1 MALMR
6 AASRLGLLLVAAVVL
21 ALVPTVAGAEDT
33 VAFTIKDA
41 RITESSGLAVD
52 PAGNLYWTVNDS
64 GDRGVAYG
72 IGLDGKVQGTLNF
85 RAQPLDVEA
94 VAVHEDRLYVA
105 DIGDNNGRRSFVR
118 VYFFNN
124 PRANGLTVTYHAYD
138 FRYPDGPE
146 DAETLLVDES
156 GRLFI
161 VTKGQDAAIY
171 EAPAK
176 PDRQGVN
183 ELEEVGSAPSNVTD
197 GTFLP
202 GGDRIALLTYN
213 SVEVIDATSYQVMA
227 SAPIP
232 DQPQAE
238 SLTLSLDE
246 RSLLVGSEGKKSK
259 VYSVPV
265 PSEATPT
272 PTPEAPGPGQ
282 RDGRTR
288 GRGQLRPGPAGHA
301 ASPRA
306 GCFRGACGR
315 GGCWLRPQTQ
325 LIYQLR
331 TSKIARRRTDQAGA
345 PQSWTIERAG
355 TPFGCERARKAAATR
370 RQPQRAERAMDRS
383 ERRSSFLC
391 KRRRRRIQ
399 SAMREQLRKLRQTG
413 SHAGSVWRAHG
424 VRG

>member
-1 MALMR
+1 MRKGLLKRIEQMALMR
-6 AASRLGLLLVAAVVL
+6 AASRLGLLLVAVVFL

-85 RAQPLDVEA
+85 RAQPRDVEA

-105 DIGDNNGRRSFVR
+105 DIGDNNGRRRFVR

-138 FRYPDGPE
+138 FRYPDGPQ
-146 DAETLLVDES
+146 DAETLLVDDS

-161 VTKGQDAAIY
+161 VTKGQEAAIY

-183 ELEEVGSAPSNVTD
+183 DLEEVGSAPSNVTD

-202 GGDRIALLTYN
+202 GGDRIALLTYS
-213 SVEVIDATSYQVMA
+213 SVEVLDATSYEVMA
-227 SAPIP
+227 SARIP

-259 VYSVPV
+259 VYSMPV

-272 PTPEAPGPGQ
+272 PTPEAGTDPGGETDVPDDEAAFGQ
-282 RDGRTR
+282 
-288 GRGQLRPGPAGHA
+288 GQQGTLLALGLAAFVALVAGMVVA
-301 ASPRA
+301 FA
-306 GCFRGACGR
+306 GK
-315 GGCWLRPQTQ
+315 P
-325 LIYQLR
+325 
-331 TSKIARRRTDQAGA
+331 S
-345 PQSWTIERAG
+345 
-355 TPFGCERARKAAATR
+355 
-370 RQPQRAERAMDRS
+370 
-383 ERRSSFLC
+383 
-391 KRRRRRIQ
+391 
-399 SAMREQLRKLRQTG
+399 
-413 SHAGSVWRAHG
+413 
-424 VRG
+424 

>member
-6 AASRLGLLLVAAVVL
+6 EGRRLGLPLLLAVVFL
-21 ALVPTVAGAEDT
+21 AIVPTVAGAEDT

-85 RAQPLDVEA
+85 RAQPRDVEA
-94 VAVHEDRLYVA
+94 VAVHEDRLYIA
-105 DIGDNNGRRSFVR
+105 DIGDNKGQRNVVR

-138 FRYPDGPE
+138 FSYPDGPQ

-161 VTKGQDAAIY
+161 VTKGQEAAIF

-176 PDRQGVN
+176 PDREGVN
-183 ELEEVGSAPSNVTD
+183 DLEQVASAPSNVTD

-213 SVEVIDATSYQVMA
+213 SVEVLDATSYEVMA

-246 RSLLVGSEGKKSK
+246 GSLLVGSEGKKSK
-259 VYSVPV
+259 VYSMPV

-272 PTPEAPGPGQ
+272 PTPEATDPGGE
-282 RDGRTR
+282 
-288 GRGQLRPGPAGHA
+288 
-301 ASPRA
+301 
-306 GCFRGACGR
+306 
-315 GGCWLRPQTQ
+315 
-325 LIYQLR
+325 
-331 TSKIARRRTDQAGA
+331 TDV
-345 PQSWTIERAG
+345 P
-355 TPFGCERARKAAATR
+355 
-370 RQPQRAERAMDRS
+370 
-383 ERRSSFLC
+383 
-391 KRRRRRIQ
+391 
-399 SAMREQLRKLRQTG
+399 
-413 SHAGSVWRAHG
+413 
-424 VRG
+424 